1 VGFVAN
7 DGAMSHASPVKSGTR
22 SSQGQGCR
30 GELDASTCFCPW
42 CCWSTCYDEPTAFD
56 AISNWL
62 GTGLLFSGTMALCF
76 FCEAEIWRGDAE
88 SGVVEG
94 NLLCLDHLEACYKQI
109 KVLSFPAPVPAPRL
123 GHSAAVASSPRCGWA
138 STSLQ
143 AAAARSGPRCPLSC
157 MENRHPAE
165 LSWK

>member
-1 VGFVAN
+1 MFAWETCRVGFVAN
-7 DGAMSHASPVKSGTR
+7 DGTMSHASPVKSGTR

-76 FCEAEIWRGDAE
+76 FCEAEIGRGDAE

-109 KVLSFPAPVPAPRL
+109 KVLSFPAPVLLLASAILQLLPAPRDVA
-123 GHSAAVASSPRCGWA
+123 GHRRPCKLLLPAAGQDVP
-138 STSLQ
+138 
-143 AAAARSGPRCPLSC
+143 
-157 MENRHPAE
+157 
-165 LSWK
+165 